1 MANFDPKQVAEALD
15 RERRQWLSSW
25 RNIANWFLPREPSW
39 LAKPGKHSAA
49 VTNNRILN
57 PTGSKAAASYAN
69 GFTEGTISRTREWFK
84 LRLPGFDYDGQS
96 EVGAWL
102 AETERRMR
110 LVLAQSNFYQA
121 LGQAYFNM
129 GLFGSGAVYIEPD
142 SRKIIRCYNSP
153 IGEFA
158 FGVDASGQVDKVH
171 RVFALP
177 ASALRARFSRVP
189 ERLSRA
195 AETERFVIHHLTT
208 REKEY
213 YWLDDGGKDEFLETK
228 PVSSWPWATP
238 RYDVLGYDN
247 YGTGIGFM
255 ALRFVKALQH
265 MELQKARL
273 MDKWENPPLQ
283 ADAML
288 QNNAQS
294 MIAGGVTFVPGL
306 LTNPGA
312 GVRPL
317 YQVDPRLQEIIAD
330 IQRLETTINS
340 LFFVDL
346 FLMMSQLDTVRSA
359 TEIIERKGEKMVMLG
374 PVLQRVEDEVL
385 SPAIARVYDIM
396 ETAGLV
402 PEPPS
407 GVAGAELTVEYVS
420 MLYQAQQATGT
431 VAIERWL
438 ALTGNTAG
446 VWQEAPD
453 RVDIDNTLADY
464 AEKLGVSPAN
474 VRSDEDLEALRAR
487 RAEQASLEQA
497 QQLAAGAKTLSETQV
512 GGGQNALEMML
523 GG

>member
-1 MANFDPKQVAEALD
+1 MADTEVKKLAAELD
-15 RERRQWLSSW
+15 KERRQWLGAW
-25 RNIANWFLPREPSW
+25 RNIASWFLPREPSW
-39 LAKPGKHSAA
+39 LAKPGKHTAA
-49 VTNNRILN
+49 VANGRILN
-57 PTGSKAAASYAN
+57 PTGTQAATNFSN
-69 GFTEGTISRTREWFK
+69 GFTEGTASRTREWFK

-96 EVGAWL
+96 EVGIWL
-102 AETERRMR
+102 AEVERRLR
-110 LVLAQSNFYQA
+110 LTFAQSNFYQA

-129 GLFGSGAVYIEPD
+129 GLFGSGALYIEPD
-142 SRKIIRCYNSP
+142 PRKIIRCYSAP

-158 FGVDASGQVDKVH
+158 FGTGPTGQVDKVH
-171 RVFALP
+171 RVFALS
-177 ASALRARFSRVP
+177 ASALRERFHRVP
-189 ERLSRA
+189 DKVNRA
-195 AETERFVIHHLTT
+195 RDTEQFEVHHLTT
-208 REKEY
+208 TEKEY
-213 YWLDDGGKDEFLETK
+213 YWLAEGGKDEFLETK

-238 RYDVLGYDN
+238 RYDVLGYDS
-247 YGTGIGFM
+247 YGIGIGFM
-255 ALRFVKALQH
+255 AVRFVKALH
-265 MELQKARL
+265 HTELQKARL

-294 MIAGGVTFVPGL
+294 MISGGVTFVPGL

-317 YQVDPRLQEIIAD
+317 YQVDPRLQEILAD
-330 IQRLETTINS
+330 VQRFENAIRS
-340 LFFVDL
+340 LFFNDL
-346 FLMMSQLDTVRSA
+346 FLMISQLDTVRSA

-385 SPAIARVYDIM
+385 SPAIARVYDILDK
-396 ETAGLV
+396 AGLL
-402 PEPPS
+402 PEPPQ
-407 GVAGAELTVEYVS
+407 GLNGADLTIEYVS

-446 VWQEAPD
+446 VWPEAPD
-453 RVDIDNTLADY
+453 RVDIDATLADY

-474 VRSDEDLEALRAR
+474 VRSDKALEALRAQ
-487 RAEQASLEQA
+487 RAEQAQMQQA
-497 QQLAAGAKTLSETQV
+497 QQLAQGAKTLSETQV